1 MAIPASK
8 LVRVNPGVISAGGAA
23 LTLSGLI
30 LTNSQPVPLG
40 TVMEFS
46 TPAAVASF
54 FGPASTEAALANVYF
69 AGYTNSTANPG
80 SLLFS
85 QYPTTNVSAY
95 LRSGSLANMTLA
107 QLNAI
112 PAGVL
117 TITVDGVVKTS
128 SSINLAT
135 ATSFSNAAA
144 LITAAFTGGPLVGY
158 DAQRAAFVAASTT
171 TGAASTIGFGSGTI
185 SAALKFTSAEGAVTS
200 QGSAAYTPA
209 AAMTAITNATLSWAS
224 FMTTFEPILADKVAF
239 GTWTSQQNN
248 RFVYAAWDTDPNAIV
263 SGNTSCYG
271 AQVNSLGLSGSV
283 PLAGD
288 PARAAALGVTLAS
301 ILQPLAAF
309 VIGAIASVDFGRTNG
324 RVTFAYRSQGGQV
337 AGVTDATVAD
347 ILDANGYNFYGDY
360 ATSSQQ
366 FQFLQPG
373 SVGGPF
379 VWLDSY
385 INQIWLNSALQSS
398 LMALLANS
406 GSVPYNSDGYSL
418 IDAACNEPIANA
430 VNFGAI
436 RTNVPLSASQI
447 AAVNASAGVKID
459 TVLSSRGWYL
469 QITDPGA
476 TVRANRGTPIITL
489 YYMDGGSIQTIT
501 MASILVQ

>member
-1 MAIPASK
+1 MTIPASK
-8 LVRVNPGVISAGGAA
+8 LVRVNPGVITAGGAA

-30 LTNSQPVPLG
+30 LTNSTPIPLG
-40 TVMEFS
+40 TVMQFS
-46 TPAAVASF
+46 TPSAVSAF
-54 FGPASTEAALANVYF
+54 FGPSSAESALANVYF
-69 AGYTNSTANPG
+69 AGYTNSTATPG
-80 SLLFS
+80 NLLFS
-85 QYPTTNVSAY
+85 QYPTAAVGAY

-112 PAGVL
+112 PAGIL

-135 ATSFSNAAA
+135 ATSFSNAAT
-144 LITAAFTGGPLVGY
+144 LIAAAFTGGPTVTY
-158 DAQRAAFVAASTT
+158 DSQRAAFVATSTT
-171 TGAASTIGFGSGTI
+171 TGAASTITFGTGTI
-185 SAALKFTSAEGAVTS
+185 STALLFTAATGAVTS
-200 QGSAAYTPA
+200 QGAVAYTPA
-209 AAMTAITNATLSWAS
+209 AAMTAITNATLNWAS
-224 FMTTFEPILADKVAF
+224 FMTTFEPNIADKTAF

-248 RFVYAAWDTDPNAIV
+248 RFVYAAWDTDPNAVV

-271 AQVNSLGLSGSV
+271 ALVNSLQLSGSV
-283 PLAGD
+283 PLTGD

-301 ILQPLAAF
+301 IVQPLAAF
-309 VIGAIASVDFGRTNG
+309 VLGAIASVDFGRTNG
-324 RVTFAYRSQGGQV
+324 RVTFAYRSQGGLV
-337 AGVTDATVAD
+337 AGVGDATVAD

-379 VWLDSY
+379 AWLDSY
-385 INQIWLNSALQSS
+385 INQIWLNAALQTA
-398 LMALLANS
+398 LMNLLANS
-406 GSVPYNSDGYSL
+406 GSVPYNSDGFSL
-418 IDAACNEPIANA
+418 IDASCNGPIANA

-436 RTNVPLSASQI
+436 RTNVVLSPAQK

-476 TVRANRGTPIITL
+476 TVRAARGTPIITL